1 MWTDWLPRPEEGAV
15 RVEIAI
21 RAYCSD
27 DAAALAEVMFRSV
40 REAATADYTAEQV
53 TAWLPA
59 RPTPEAADRRARD
72 GRRVLV
78 ATGPDGRILG
88 YIDLEPDG
96 HIDHLFCVPE
106 AVGHGIGA
114 RLYDAVERAAADEG
128 IDRLHVAASE
138 SARRLFEKKGFVVRE
153 RREKELRGVPIH
165 NYAMSKVLA
174 PLPNPWAGLTAPLRS
189 VPTRWE

>member
-1 MWTDWLPRPEEGAV
+1 MTTTTITAVVGMPLSTDWFPRPEEGAV
-15 RVEIAI
+15 RVEVAI
-21 RAYCSD
+21 RAYRSD
-27 DAAALAEVMFRSV
+27 DAAALAEIMFRSV

-53 TAWLPA
+53 NAWLPA
-59 RPTPEAADRRARD
+59 RPTPEAANRRARD
-72 GRRVLV
+72 GRRVFV
-78 ATGPDGRILG
+78 AADPEGRILG

-128 IDRLHVAASE
+128 LDQLYVEASE
-138 SARRLFEKKGFVVRE
+138 SARRLFEKRGFAVRE

-165 NYAMSKVLA
+165 NYAMSKELA
-174 PLPNPWAGLTAPLRS
+174 PHP
-189 VPTRWE
+189 

>member
-1 MWTDWLPRPEEGAV
+1 MTTTTVTAGVGMPLWTDRLRRPEEGAL
-15 RVEIAI
+15 RVDVTI
-21 RAYCSD
+21 RAYRSD

-53 TAWLPA
+53 NAWLPA
-59 RPTPEAADRRARD
+59 RPTPEAVNRRAGD

-78 ATGPDGRILG
+78 AAGSAGRVLG

-128 IDRLHVAASE
+128 LDQLYVEASE
-138 SARRLFEKKGFVVRE
+138 SARRLLEKKGFVVRE

-165 NYAMSKVLA
+165 NYAMSKQLA
-174 PLPNPWAGLTAPLRS
+174 PLP
-189 VPTRWE
+189 

>member
-1 MWTDWLPRPEEGAV
+1 MTTTTITAGIGIPLLTDWRLRREEGAL
-15 RVEIAI
+15 RVEVAI
-21 RAYCSD
+21 RSYRSD

-53 TAWLPA
+53 NAWLPA

-78 ATGPDGRILG
+78 AAAPEGRILG
-88 YIDLEPDG
+88 YIDLQPDG

-128 IDRLHVAASE
+128 LEQLYVEASE
-138 SARRLFEKKGFVVRE
+138 SARRLLEEKGFVVRE

-165 NYAMSKVLA
+165 NYAMSKELTS
-174 PLPNPWAGLTAPLRS
+174 LP
-189 VPTRWE
+189 